1 MAQPTPL
8 VPSVQQQDLMHVD
21 NRSDTLC
28 VVMHAGCAHNPT
40 GIDPTREQWEQIAD
54 LCIEKNHMP
63 FFDVVSCPCT
73 ETTQDITGRNEL
85 HGAVGVKVAHLRVV
99 MLTCWENTTY
109 LIFSALAKL
118 GRFVIGMHKSA
129 HLAHL
134 AYANC

>member
-1 MAQPTPL
+1 MWTIGL
-8 VPSVQQQDLMHVD
+8 I
-21 NRSDTLC
+21 LC

-73 ETTQDITGRNEL
+73 ETTQDVTGRNEL

-99 MLTCWENTTY
+99 VLTCWGTTTY
-109 LIFSALAKL
+109 LIFSARAKL
-118 GRFVIGMHKSA
+118 GRFVIGMHKSV
-129 HLAHL
+129 HLVHL
-134 AYANC
+134 AYAKC